1 MNERVRF
8 FTHKGK
14 EILLIDFSN
23 GAPAEVLA
31 AMQEAQRV
39 IGKRPYGS
47 VRTLTNVTDGRYDRE
62 VTEALK
68 AYVAH
73 NKPYVVAGAVVGLN
87 DLKTIL
93 FNFLNRFTGRTL
105 RAMESLDSAKE
116 WLATF

>member
-1 MNERVRF
+1 MTERVRF
-8 FTHKGK
+8 IQHKGK
-14 EILLIDFSN
+14 EILLIDFSS
-23 GAPAEVLA
+23 GTAQEVLA
-31 AMQEAQRV
+31 AMSEAQRV
-39 IGKRPYGS
+39 IGGRPFGS
-47 VRTLTNVTDGRYDRE
+47 VRTLTDVTDGRYDRD
-62 VTEALK
+62 VTESLK

-105 RAMESLDSAKE
+105 RAMENTDSAKD